1 MKIATEKPYRIF
13 AEVLEQGALDQ
24 FESAMQQ
31 PFSVRGALMPDAH
44 SGYTLPID
52 AVIATDGVIL
62 H

>member
-31 PFSVRGALMPDAH
+31 PFAVRGALMPDSH
-44 SGYTLPID
+44 SGYTLPIG